1 MSIFLMQFVT
11 FCRYK
16 VNSMILHAIFLYI
29 YVYEL
34 PLFSYFFKNKLFWPG
49 SSHFL
54 IKLMLI
60 SFQILRIFL
69 KIYFEF
75 CNSIFTLETIPA
87 IFFRFL
93 QILIQSQKS
102 DNSKIIHQS
111 PHVISL

>member
-49 SSHFL
+49 SSHFFL
-54 IKLMLI
+54 KLMLI

-75 CNSIFTLETIPA
+75 CNSIFTLEMTPA
-87 IFFRFL
+87 IFFRFF
-93 QILIQSQKS
+93 QIFRLSQKS
-102 DNSKIIHQS
+102 DNSNYLCRIID
-111 PHVISL
+111 VISL

>member
-49 SSHFL
+49 SSHFFL
-54 IKLMLI
+54 KLMLI
-60 SFQILRIFL
+60 SFGILRIFL
-69 KIYFEF
+69 KFYFEF
-75 CNSIFTLETIPA
+75 CNSIFTLETILA
-87 IFFRFL
+87 IFFRFF
-93 QILIQSQKS
+93 QIIIQSQKS

-111 PHVISL
+111 AYVITL